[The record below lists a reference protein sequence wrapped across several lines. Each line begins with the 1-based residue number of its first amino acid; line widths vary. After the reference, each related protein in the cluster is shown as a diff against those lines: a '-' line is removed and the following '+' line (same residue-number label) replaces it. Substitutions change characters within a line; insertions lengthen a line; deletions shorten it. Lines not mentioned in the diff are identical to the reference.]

1 MKKNLAILTVLC
13 VSLALAD
20 DIQPFKGKFTI
31 SGSGQSTIQKI
42 FNQIDAIKEVV
53 NNPGSSIF
61 KIFQKASSSLETGDY
76 TYTGKYTDEDNE
88 VVKLTV
94 KVSIAKNGKATFA
107 LTKTDEDGY
116 SDTEHYKGTVQGDSF
131 KATDTDFDS
140 DVIKGTITAKKLK
153 GVFLSDGE
161 DKEGS
166 FEATR

>member
-1 MKKNLAILTVLC
+1 MKKSLAVLTVLC
-13 VSLALAD
+13 VSLAMAN

-31 SGSGQSTIQKI
+31 SSQSTIQKI
-42 FNQIDAIKEVV
+42 FNKIDAIKEIV

-61 KIFQKASSSLETGDY
+61 KIFQKASSSLESGDY
-76 TYTGKYTDEDNE
+76 VYTGKYINDDKE
-88 VVKLTV
+88 VEKLTV

-107 LTKTDEDGY
+107 LTRTDEDGY
-116 SDTEHYKGTVQGDSF
+116 SDTENYKGTVQGDSF

-161 DKEGS
+161 EQEGS
-166 FEATR
+166 FEAAR